1 MLIVNYWSYI
11 ISLRVAPYWIALSSL
26 LPEQPNKSVQ
36 TNDHLMSWQIPYF
49 QHLRCVFI
57 DDLFVLVHILIGL
70 TQTPRGSDFLS
81 ANPTKANEA
90 QSDGQVIA
98 YGEVFTSATESES
111 KRYIPARAGQSIH
124 KRLRLPFPYPFATL
138 LPSLFPLG
146 SYALYGSLL
155 FSGWV
160 RTIWPSSSR
169 HFHIRSAPDQ
179 QTPNNTSL
187 VCRTWQRTSNVGAP
201 RPIRWKTRKLEYP
214 KNVEQIV

>member
-1 MLIVNYWSYI
+1 MLVVNYWSYI

-90 QSDGQVIA
+90 RSDGQVIA
-98 YGEVFTSATESES
+98 DGEVFTSATESES
-111 KRYIPARAGQSIH
+111 KRYIPARAGQSIY
-124 KRLRLPFPYPFATL
+124 KRLRLPFPYPFATQTLFCHRSFHLVAMLFTALFCFPAGSGQFGPL
-138 LPSLFPLG
+138 LLDIFIYVLPPTSRRQII
-146 SYALYGSLL
+146 LL
-155 FSGWV
+155 
-160 RTIWPSSSR
+160 
-169 HFHIRSAPDQ
+169 
-179 QTPNNTSL
+179 
-187 VCRTWQRTSNVGAP
+187 
-201 RPIRWKTRKLEYP
+201 
-214 KNVEQIV
+214 